1 MKQEIA
7 TAAVFFSQLLQKD
20 NDASRIAKFTQLLT
34 DALAAR
40 YASHWHKDM
49 PHVGSGYRCL
59 RSSHKGLDPVLRRA
73 VEGSNVVVPSNLTS
87 ITVWIDPEEV
97 SFRCGEQGTICHIPL
112 QHVGMPGNAQQA
124 GHKMGAALRDV
135 MVHA

>member
-59 RSSHKGLDPVLRRA
+59 RSSHKGLDPVLRRVCLLLSPCRA
-73 VEGSNVVVPSNLTS
+73 FFIILHCTTES
-87 ITVWIDPEEV
+87 DYK
-97 SFRCGEQGTICHIPL
+97 H
-112 QHVGMPGNAQQA
+112 
-124 GHKMGAALRDV
+124 
-135 MVHA
+135 